1 MSRYAN
7 KTRQD
12 LQLSL
17 LQNLSSL
24 DEIELRERITQLAA
38 EFFERTKWEGLRL
51 HESLKQLESELTT
64 KYSGIITE
72 QRAELQVRMWLY

>member
-38 EFFERTKWEGLRL
+38 EFFERTKWEA
-51 HESLKQLESELTT
+51 LKQLESELTT